1 MSGMGAPPPPPDEG
15 FDWKQA
21 LMTLGPAVGAQITGE
36 RTPMGSFATGM
47 AQGVAKRKMSEWES
61 ERKRKFEEEKIDME
75 TARGIM
81 DELQGLDFNSIL
93 EQEKDPSRRAAL
105 QGAADEIDKI
115 SEKWADFMDPSSEG
129 GSAITASEAQ
139 KLIQMRSRI
148 SPELSMLK
156 TGQTEAAGRA
166 EIGLETEGAVS
177 KFEALQKLEPQI
189 DGEPLSVAE
198 ARAKLSATKA
208 REAYY
213 RAKASAG
220 LKSETTSVAARELA
234 KANAKIL
241 PLYRMKMIEA
251 TRQGNTDEAQFYAQ
265 QIKQLQEE
273 IASFGAGPAGPEGP
287 AEFDAMDQLIQEE
300 MSRLGVT
307 AEEG

>member
-1 MSGMGAPPPPPDEG
+1 
-15 FDWKQA
+15 
-21 LMTLGPAVGAQITGE
+21 MTLGPGLGMAIAGK
-36 RTPMGSFATGM
+36 RTPLGAFGVGM

-61 ERKRKFEEEKIDME
+61 DRKRKFEEEKIDME

-81 DELQGLDFNSIL
+81 DELQGLDFNDIL
-93 EQEKDPSRRAAL
+93 AQEQDPSRRAAL
-105 QGAADEIDKI
+105 QSAADEIDKI

-148 SPELSMLK
+148 SPEISMLQ
-156 TGQTEAAGRA
+156 TGQTQATGRS
-166 EIGLETEGAVS
+166 EIGLETEGAVA

-213 RAKASAG
+213 RAKAASG
-220 LKSETTSVAARELA
+220 LKSEKTSVAARELA

-273 IASFGAGPAGPEGP
+273 IMMFDATAGPEGP
-287 AEFDAMDQLIQEE
+287 EEFGAMDALIQEE

-307 AEEG
+307 AEGS

>member
-1 MSGMGAPPPPPDEG
+1 MGWLEAI
-15 FDWKQA
+15 KQ
-21 LMTLGPAVGAQITGE
+21 LGPVVGAQITGKSS
-36 RTPMGSFATGM
+36 PIGSFATGINE
-47 AQGVAKRKMSEWES
+47 GVAKRKMSEWES
-61 ERKRKFEEEKIDME
+61 KKKRQFEEEKIDME

-81 DELQGLDFNSIL
+81 DELQGLDFNDIL
-93 EQEKDPSRRAAL
+93 AQEKDPSRRAAL
-105 QGAADEIDKI
+105 QEAADQIDKI
-115 SEKWADFMDPSSEG
+115 SEKWAEFMDPGSEG

-148 SPELSMLK
+148 SPEISMLQTGK
-156 TGQTEAAGRA
+156 TGATETATLGRQTDAA
-166 EIGLETEGAVS
+166 LD
-177 KFEALQKLEPQI
+177 KFERLQKLEPQV

-213 RAKASAG
+213 RAKARDGS
-220 LKSETTSVAARELA
+220 KSDGATIAARELA

-251 TRQGNTDEAQFYAQ
+251 TKTGNVQEAQFYAQ

-273 IASFGAGPAGPEGP
+273 IMTFGGGAAGPEGP
-287 AEFDAMDQLIQEE
+287 PGATFDAMDQMIQEE

-307 AEEG
+307 AEGS